1 MLRAES
7 DDRRFADEIR
17 QILLVARREPVVA
30 AGNDVV
36 QLVERIAA
44 RTPGLAFLVRYEK
57 VAVAVKRKGVRNAD
71 TCGYG
76 LELPGRRRPLL
87 NRAALAGQV
96 VMRKAILYSIRVGI
110 VRCEQSEVHIARGIE
125 RDGRCVHTPGADIGR
140 RPTAGHG
147 FLAIRLPIG
156 VRIAEQGNL

>member
-30 AGNDVV
+30 TGNDVV

-44 RTPGLAFLVRYEK
+44 RTPGLAFLVCYEK
-57 VAVAVKRKGVRNAD
+57 VAVTVKRKGVRNAD
-71 TCGYG
+71 TCGNG
-76 LELPGRRRPLL
+76 LQLSRRHRPLL

-96 VMRKAILYSIRVGI
+96 VMRNAILHSIWV
-110 VRCEQSEVHIARGIE
+110 
-125 RDGRCVHTPGADIGR
+125 
-140 RPTAGHG
+140 
-147 FLAIRLPIG
+147 
-156 VRIAEQGNL
+156 